1 MCREKTTNK
10 QTNQKNRGE
19 KIVIKHTNERGGDVI
34 VVSYMNVGVLFL
46 LFCCCLLAMQL
57 ELDLLWRSAKLTTN
71 RLNCNGI
78 NSPHICTHTQS
89 HKKNHIN
96 GRME

>member
-10 QTNQKNRGE
+10 QTNQKKNRGE
-19 KIVIKHTNERGGDVI
+19 KIVIKHTHERGGDVI

-57 ELDLLWRSAKLTTN
+57 DLLWRSAKLTTSW
-71 RLNCNGI
+71 LNCNGI
-78 NSPHICTHTQS
+78 NSPHICTHTHNQT
-89 HKKNHIN
+89 KNHIN